1 MYQFSPGAT
10 STGIQYLIRDAIT
23 GQPKTG
29 LSASTPGAVAG
40 YTRQNG
46 SAVAIPIVALG
57 SPLSVWTAGG
67 FVEIDSVLAQ
77 GVYRFDAPDAAFAVG
92 AAFVTLTIDI
102 PGALGEGVLIL
113 LQNSFNNVGPGAFQY
128 AVTLQTV
135 ASAPIQGGSLWVSTD
150 PGGTNVVAG
159 SLTTSAA
166 GIATFLLGNGTY
178 YLWVNAAGYTPVN
191 PTAFT
196 VSGSGG
202 QTLALVAATAP
213 PSLTPAQGHEP
224 ATTAYDLVERLLDF
238 VGADADDK
246 NYRATRRAALDAMR
260 EYATIHRWT
269 SLRQFGR
276 LAING
281 AYSGNGVGTVQYQ
294 GSSGTYANQITLT
307 GDSFPSWAASGYI
320 RIGVV
325 VAKVDRLVSST
336 ILTLKDPMFVV
347 DMPAGQAF
355 TLYQDTYTLPSD
367 FVFTND
373 AMAETTWGTLS
384 YMTYEQWG
392 GRVRFG
398 QGISTP
404 RFWTIAGSPDFP
416 GRLAMLLY
424 PSPDASG
431 TLDYM
436 YYRRPRQV
444 VNFDINTGTVSVSTG
459 NANLATFST
468 PVLNAS
474 MKGSI
479 LRMAA
484 DATGPPTG
492 LDGLEVYAYEGSIVS
507 VISPTQAMMDSPGPA
522 TPTGVSFRIS
532 DPIDIQDL
540 HQTLIARTAER
551 NLATSRIMSKQM
563 PAANAAW
570 NQALVLAQEG
580 DSRVSAR
587 RAEGRSG
594 IGRARLANMPIVW
607 AE

>member
-1 MYQFSPGAT
+1 M
-10 STGIQYLIRDAIT
+10 
-23 GQPKTG
+23 
-29 LSASTPGAVAG
+29 AG

-46 SAVAIPIVALG
+46 SAVNIPLVALG
-57 SPLSVWTAGG
+57 SPLAAWSAGG
-67 FVEIDSVLAQ
+67 FVEIDPVLAQ
-77 GVYRFDAPDAAFAVG
+77 GVYRFDSPDAGLAVG
-92 AAFVTLTIDI
+92 AAFVTITIDFDGTI
-102 PGALGEGVLIL
+102 GEGVLIL
-113 LQNSFNNVGPGAFQY
+113 LQNSVNNVGPGAYAY

-135 ASAPIQGGSLWVSTD
+135 AFAPIQGGSLWVSSD
-150 PGGTNVVAG
+150 AGGTNVIAG
-159 SLTTSAA
+159 SLTSSAL
-166 GIATFLLGNGTY
+166 GVATFMLGNGTY
-178 YLWVNAAGYTPVN
+178 YLWVNAAGYAAVN
-191 PTAFT
+191 PTPFT
-196 VSGSGG
+196 VAGVGG
-202 QTLALVAATAP
+202 QSLALVQSTAP
-213 PSLTPAQGHEP
+213 PSLAPTLGHEP

-246 NYRATRRAALDAMR
+246 NYRATRRATLDALR

-320 RIGVV
+320 RIGQV
-325 VAKVDRLVSST
+325 VAKVDQLVSTT
-336 ILTLKDPMFVV
+336 ILTLKDPMFVA
-347 DMPAGQAF
+347 DLAAGQAF
-355 TLYQDTYTLPSD
+355 SLYQDTYTLPSD
-367 FVFTND
+367 FVFAND

-444 VNFDINTGTVSVSTG
+444 VNFDVNTGTVTVSTG
-459 NANLATFST
+459 NANLVTFSN
-468 PVLNAS
+468 PILNAS

-479 LRMAA
+479 LRVAF
-484 DATGPPTG
+484 DASGPPSG

-507 VISPTQAMMDSPGPA
+507 IISPTQAMMDAPGPS

-532 DPIDIQDL
+532 DPIDLPDL
-540 HQTLIARTAER
+540 HQTLLARAAEK

-563 PAANAAW
+563 PGANAAW

-580 DSRVSAR
+580 DARVSAR

-607 AE
+607 TE